1 MMYSTKQIWKVSYPI
16 LISLFMQNLINLT
29 DTAFLG
35 RVGEVELGASA
46 LAGVYY
52 LAIYM
57 IGYGFSTGAQILMA
71 RRNGQQ
77 HYAEIGGIMIQ
88 SSLFLIVL
96 AGLMFVLTNLF
107 SPYLLK
113 QLISSEPVYDAALK
127 YLDWRIYGLFFS
139 LLAVVFR
146 AFFVGITRTKVLTAN
161 SVVMVLSN
169 VVLNYALIFGK
180 FGFPAMG
187 IAGAAIASVV
197 SEAISVLFFLFYLI
211 RYIDLRKYGFFRLAE
226 CRFKQLLQVLDIAV
240 WIMIQNF
247 LTIATWFLFFVAV
260 EHLGERS
267 LAVSNIVR
275 SISTLMFMPVS
286 AFATTASTLVS
297 NSMGAGKSNEV
308 FPLCNK
314 VIKICYL
321 TLAPLLLLV
330 YIAPEVLLR
339 IYTDNM
345 DLLQSSVPSL
355 LVFSSCYVLAVPG
368 AILFNAVSGTGNTR
382 SALVIELTMLV
393 FYVLYIWIAIFDLKV
408 DVMYSWISEHIYWGT
423 MLLFAYI
430 YLKKAN
436 WQSKKL

>member
-1 MMYSTKQIWKVSYPI
+1 MIYSTKQIWKVSYPI

-57 IGYGFSTGAQILMA
+57 IGFGFSTGAQILMA

-77 HYAEIGGIMIQ
+77 HYAQIGGIMVQ
-88 SSLFLIVL
+88 STLFLVVL
-96 AGLMFVLTNLF
+96 AGMMFVLTNLF

-113 QLISSEPVYDAALK
+113 QLITSQPVYEAALK

-139 LLAVVFR
+139 LAAVMFR

-161 SVVMVLSN
+161 SLVMVLSN

-180 FGFPAMG
+180 FGFPEMG

-197 SEAISVLFFLFYLI
+197 SEAISVVFFLIYLGK
-211 RYIDLRKYGFFRLAE
+211 YIDLKKYGFFRLADF
-226 CRFKQLLQVLDIAV
+226 RIRQLFQVLDIAV

-308 FPLCNK
+308 FPLCRK
-314 VIKICYL
+314 IIKICYL
-321 TLAPLLLLV
+321 SLAPLLLLV
-330 YIAPEVLLR
+330 YVAPEVLLR
-339 IYTDNM
+339 VYTDNM
-345 DLLQSSVPSL
+345 DLLRSSVPSL
-355 LVFSSCYVLAVPG
+355 LVFSSCYVFAVPG
-368 AILFNAVSGTGNTR
+368 AIWFNAVSGTGNTR

-393 FYVLYIWIAIFDLKV
+393 FYVLYIWIAIFNMRV

-423 MLLFAYI
+423 MFLFAYI